1 MSNLTKETKHS
12 SSSLEELWSV
22 GIMKSSPNGFWQRQ
36 QDRVTPPKLATQES
50 PKNLPNAKAGSYG
63 VTIRVQGID
72 GHPYLV
78 LNNTE
83 GCLSAN
89 LLGSENGQ
97 QVAADQPAPDSTFP
111 AIGRVK
117 NSQEGRPI
125 GGLWDN
131 APPCW
136 IKSLKQASR
145 EEGKKTASPL
155 KGEISQAS
163 NLLNF
168 QKYPELLQ
176 PYNPANSILN
186 PKDLQPRL
194 LGKSQSLEDEGKLGS
209 RPWNSSLKVALDDSA
224 PQFAELAK
232 SKVKVDLAK
241 PNQNQQQ
248 LESPQVADRPGGR
261 QEPLSPG
268 AGSSPTASS
277 SACSGPRR
285 CRPDLLPFRQPDSAG
300 AALNGSQKSTSS
312 STTPTSAV
320 STTRFFLDDQEYA
333 IYADH
338 VNRHENRRYIPF
350 LPGTGRDIDTGSI
363 PTVEELIEKF
373 DRKVCPQRRGRL
385 GFRTR
390 TLPENHRRSKSV
402 DSALFHAPHSDCIGD
417 FTNTLGRSSE
427 HLVQSSQV
435 CLQKPLSPEKKAASL
450 GDQMAPWAAGKLQ
463 TTPGMRDSPSSHF
476 SSLQHL
482 RRDQMDPESLPSKSS
497 TLPRQCKKRDHKTPA
512 STLLLPN
519 STVSQN
525 QSMETFASGS
535 KNAQVTPDLLKGQQ
549 ELAQQSNEE
558 TAKQILYHYLQEGTS
573 ENEDATK
580 RKVNLVFEKIQTLKS
595 RAAGSPQTSDASVEV
610 NVLVGEKKRL
620 IKEVSELQRKLDLEF
635 KNQQNFKAERQT
647 MEAEL
652 QKLRQQLK
660 ENMEEKDTFRRQL
673 KESEKDLRENL
684 EELFQVKME
693 REQHQREIR
702 DLQDQLSEMHDEL
715 DTAKRMED
723 SAKDLLVEEL
733 MQVKQELQELQEL
746 RDQQEEALKR
756 RERELMALKS
766 VLKVEMANQDREM
779 GHLKEQHIRELQSL
793 GDSLAKA
800 TEKIGT
806 LSGAKAEAEKE
817 QRSQED
823 RVAGIAE
830 QNRQLRKTLG
840 QLEKKQQGLEL
851 ELEDLSGS
859 KEEAEERLRRCM
871 REMQS
876 LVHAK
881 EEAHQLAS
889 AKVSLEAQLEDAQK
903 HLSRLSQE
911 QQQLMGC
918 LEDEASQKDQ
928 LQKTKRELENERQQ
942 LDRTVETL
950 QKEMVEIIKVSQES
964 TQQLQ
969 KQLDEY
975 KEKNQ
980 QQLVDSQQQLKD
992 KTLELE
998 KAYQAILKMQEQVR
1012 FMEDELQRHKKAQKE
1027 ALTKTQLLEDTVKNL
1042 EYELETKSH
1051 LKEDRARQAKILQD
1065 KISQLELELE
1075 EERSNSGILSG
1086 RISRDRE
1093 QIEQMRSDLLQ
1104 ERTAKQELEG
1114 NKTTL
1119 ERQNKELRGRILHLE
1134 GSRKPNKEGLLA
1146 QMETRLLELEEQLES
1161 EERDRGHLQLT
1172 NRRLERTV
1180 KELLMQVDD
1189 EHLSL
1194 TDQKDQLSLRLKAMK
1209 RQVEEAEEEI
1219 DRLENSKKKLQ
1230 RDLEDQVDLNN
1241 QLQGQLATIR
1251 QDLRRQKTSS
1261 KLLSDFDCEDD
1272 GFSTDVE
1279 SLFDAPLGL
1288 TSFKHSNSK
1297 AKRDASQP

>member
-1 MSNLTKETKHS
+1 
-12 SSSLEELWSV
+12 
-22 GIMKSSPNGFWQRQ
+22 MKSSPNGFRQR
-36 QDRVTPPKLATQES
+36 DHVTPPKLARQES
-50 PKNLPNAKAGSYG
+50 PKNPPNAKAGSYG

-78 LNNTE
+78 LNNNE

-89 LLGSENGQ
+89 LLGPENSQ
-97 QVAADQPAPDSTFP
+97 QIAADQPAPDATLP
-111 AIGRVK
+111 AIELVK
-117 NSQEGRPI
+117 KSHEGRSF

-131 APPCW
+131 APPSW
-136 IKSLKQASR
+136 IKSLNQASR
-145 EEGKKTASPL
+145 AEGKETASPF
-155 KGEISQAS
+155 KAEISQVS

-176 PYNPANSILN
+176 PYNPANSILTL
-186 PKDLQPRL
+186 KDLQPCL
-194 LGKSQSLEDEGKLGS
+194 LSKSQSLEDEEKLDS
-209 RPWNSSLKVALDDSA
+209 KPWNSSLKVALGGSTS
-224 PQFAELAK
+224 QFVELSK
-232 SKVKVDLAK
+232 SKLKMVDLTK
-241 PNQNQQQ
+241 PDQNKQQQ
-248 LESPQVADRPGGR
+248 LESPSVADRPGGR
-261 QEPLSPG
+261 LEWLTSG
-268 AGSSPTASS
+268 AGSSPAGSS
-277 SACSGPRR
+277 STCPGPRR

-300 AALNGSQKSTSS
+300 AALNGSQKSSSS
-312 STTPTSAV
+312 STTPTSAASV
-320 STTRFFLDDQEYA
+320 SRFFLDDQEYA

-363 PTVEELIEKF
+363 PAVEELIEKF

-390 TLPENHRRSKSV
+390 TLPENQKRSKSV
-402 DSALFHAPHSDCIGD
+402 DSALSHGLYSDCIGE
-417 FTNTLGRSSE
+417 FTKSLGRSSE

-435 CLQKPLSPEKKAASL
+435 CLQKPLSPEKKATSL
-450 GDQMAPWAAGKLQ
+450 GEQLAPQAAGKLQ
-463 TTPGMRDSPSSHF
+463 TSSEMRESPSSHF

-482 RRDQMDPESLPSKSS
+482 RQDQMNPESLPSKSS
-497 TLPRQCKKRDHKTPA
+497 TLPTQRKKRDHKTLA
-512 STLLLPN
+512 STLLLPE
-519 STVSQN
+519 STMSQTH
-525 QSMETFASGS
+525 SRETFASGS

-549 ELAQQSNEE
+549 ELARQSNEE
-558 TAKQILYHYLQEGTS
+558 TAKQILYNYLKEGTS
-573 ENEDATK
+573 ENEDTTK

-610 NVLVGEKKRL
+610 NMLVEEKKWLR
-620 IKEVSELQRKLDLEF
+620 KEVSELQRKLDLEL

-647 MEAEL
+647 METEL

-684 EELFQVKME
+684 EELFQVKIE

-715 DTAKRMED
+715 DSTKHMED
-723 SAKDLLVEEL
+723 SEKEQLVEEL
-733 MQVKQELQELQEL
+733 MQMKQGLQELL
-746 RDQQEEALKR
+746 VLKDQQEKTLKK
-756 RERELMALKS
+756 RERELAALKG
-766 VLKVEMANQDREM
+766 VLKEEMASQDQEM
-779 GHLKEQHIRELQSL
+779 GHLKEQHVRELQSL
-793 GDSLAKA
+793 RDSLAKA
-800 TEKIGT
+800 TEKIGS
-806 LSGAKAEAEKE
+806 LSSAKAEAEKE
-817 QRSQED
+817 QRSQEG
-823 RVAGIAE
+823 RVAGMAE
-830 QNRQLRKTLG
+830 QNGQLRKALG
-840 QLEKKQQGLEL
+840 QQEKQQQELQLEL
-851 ELEDLSGS
+851 ENLRGGQ
-859 KEEAEERLRRCM
+859 EEAEERLRRCM

-876 LVHAK
+876 LTHAK
-881 EEAHQLAS
+881 EEACQLAS
-889 AKVSLEAQLEDAQK
+889 AKVSLEAQLKDAQRNI
-903 HLSRLSQE
+903 SRLRQE

-928 LQKTKRELENERQQ
+928 LQKTKRELENELRQ

-950 QKEMVEIIKVSQES
+950 QKEMAEIIKVSQES

-980 QQLVDSQQQLKD
+980 QQLVDSQQRLKD

-998 KAYQAILKMQEQVR
+998 KAYQTILKMQEQVR
-1012 FMEDELQRHKKAQKE
+1012 FMEEELQGHKKAQKE
-1027 ALTKTQLLEDTVKNL
+1027 ALTKTRLLEDTVKNL

-1051 LKEDRARQAKILQD
+1051 LKEDRARQAKILED

-1075 EERSNSGILSG
+1075 EERSNSDILSG
-1086 RISRDRE
+1086 RIDRGRE
-1093 QIEQMRSDLLQ
+1093 QIEQMRSELLQ
-1104 ERTAKQELEG
+1104 ERTTRQELEG
-1114 NKTTL
+1114 DKTAL

-1134 GSRKPNKEGLLA
+1134 GSPKPSKEGLLA
-1146 QMETRLLELEEQLES
+1146 QMEAHLLALEEQLES
-1161 EERDRGHLQLT
+1161 EERDRAHLQLT

-1219 DRLENSKKKLQ
+1219 DRLENTKKKLQ
-1230 RDLEDQVDLNN
+1230 RDLEDQVDLND
-1241 QLQGQLATIR
+1241 QLQGQLTTIR
-1251 QDLRRQKTSS
+1251 QDLRRQKTSN
-1261 KLLSDFDCEDD
+1261 KLLSDFDYEDD
-1272 GFSTDVE
+1272 DFSTDGE

-1288 TSFKHSNSK
+1288 KSFKRSDGK
-1297 AKRDASQP
+1297 AKEDASQP